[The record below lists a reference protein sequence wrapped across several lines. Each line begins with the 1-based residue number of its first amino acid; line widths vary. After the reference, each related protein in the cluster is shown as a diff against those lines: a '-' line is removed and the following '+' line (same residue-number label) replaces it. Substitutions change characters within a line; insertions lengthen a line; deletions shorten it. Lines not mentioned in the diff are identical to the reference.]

1 MAKKNTTI
9 DMEFDGEKFT
19 ASEVDGYA
27 KKYSDKSFFDK
38 VTGAVKKAGLGL
50 IYKALQLYYV
60 AQRPDCPM
68 RIKAAV
74 LAPLGYFISPI
85 DAIPD
90 FTPVLGFTD
99 DAAIIAA
106 AIIFAQFYIND
117 EVKRQAREKIASLF
131 GKSALEEIN

>member
-1 MAKKNTTI
+1 MSEKNTTI
-9 DMEFDGEKFT
+9 DMQFDGKKYT
-19 ASEVDGYA
+19 SSEVEGYA
-27 KKYSDKSFFDK
+27 EKYSEKSFFDK
-38 VTGAVKKAGLGL
+38 VTGVFKKAGLGL

-68 RIKAAV
+68 KIKAAV

-106 AIIFAQFYIND
+106 AILVAQFYIND
-117 EVKRQAREKIASLF
+117 DVKRKAREKIASLF
-131 GKSALEEIN
+131 GKNALAEIS

>member
-1 MAKKNTTI
+1 MSEKNKTI
-9 DMEFDGEKFT
+9 NMEFDGKKFT

-27 KKYSDKSFFDK
+27 KKYSDESFFDK

-68 RIKAAV
+68 KIKAAV

-117 EVKRQAREKIASLF
+117 EVKRQAREKLASLF
-131 GKSALEEIN
+131 GKSALAEID

>member
-1 MAKKNTTI
+1 MSEKNTTI
-9 DMEFDGEKFT
+9 DMEFDGKKFT
-19 ASEVDGYA
+19 AAEVDSYA
-27 KKYSDKSFFDK
+27 KNYSDENFFDK
-38 VTGAVKKAGLGL
+38 VTGVIKKAGLGL

-68 RIKAAV
+68 KIKAAV

-90 FTPVLGFTD
+90 MIPVFGYTD

-106 AIIFAQFYIND
+106 ALLVAQFYIND
-117 EVKRQAREKIASLF
+117 DVKRKAREKIESLF
-131 GKSALEEIN
+131 GKKALAQIK

>member
-1 MAKKNTTI
+1 MSEKNKTI
-9 DMEFDGEKFT
+9 NMEFDGKKFT

-27 KKYSDKSFFDK
+27 KKYSDESFFDK

-117 EVKRQAREKIASLF
+117 EVKRQAREKLASLF
-131 GKSALEEIN
+131 GKSALAEID

>member
-1 MAKKNTTI
+1 MAEKTTTI
-9 DMEFDGEKFT
+9 DMEFDGKKFT
-19 ASEVDGYA
+19 ASEVQGYA
-27 KKYSDKSFFDK
+27 KKYSDENFFDK
-38 VTGAVKKAGLGL
+38 VTGVFKKAGLGL

-68 RIKAAV
+68 KIKAAV

-117 EVKRQAREKIASLF
+117 DVKRKAREKLASLF
-131 GKSALEEIN
+131 GKSALAKID